1 MYNSRYDANQGN
13 IQSHVLLSQRWM
25 PEQDGRSG
33 NNTSCIS
40 HSILSLVLTASCET
54 MQGCCN
60 ASDLTSLCI
69 LSNRSHQ
76 GWAIY
81 NITIHSVILISVSTN
96 HDMGLIV
103 LPLLCSAFCF
113 CFLLRTKA
121 QRKKEARGLMHGSD
135 TEFFII
141 ELNCLLRPEKT
152 YFKPGRLS
160 LFLIVAK
167 ILTSWP
173 NQICYSF
180 ANLTEIQWRV
190 ASHSVFNLTTEA
202 GGVVNENV

>member
-1 MYNSRYDANQGN
+1 MGLSLAFTMPSTVICLFYMYNSRYDANQGN

-54 MQGCCN
+54 MQRCCN

-81 NITIHSVILISVSTN
+81 DITIHSVILISVSTN
-96 HDMGLIV
+96 HGVCLIV
-103 LPLLCSAFCF
+103 LPLLCSAFASVF
-113 CFLLRTKA
+113 CLELKHKE
-121 QRKKEARGLMHGSD
+121 RKK
-135 TEFFII
+135 
-141 ELNCLLRPEKT
+141 
-152 YFKPGRLS
+152 PG
-160 LFLIVAK
+160 
-167 ILTSWP
+167 
-173 NQICYSF
+173 
-180 ANLTEIQWRV
+180 
-190 ASHSVFNLTTEA
+190 
-202 GGVVNENV
+202 G